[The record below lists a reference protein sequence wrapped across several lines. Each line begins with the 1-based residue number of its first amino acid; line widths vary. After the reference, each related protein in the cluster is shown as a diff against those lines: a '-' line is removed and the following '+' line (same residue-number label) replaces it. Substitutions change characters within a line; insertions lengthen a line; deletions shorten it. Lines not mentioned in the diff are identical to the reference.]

1 MNSTMMTPPFAISAY
16 EIVGRRSAGDMTEEI
31 NDFIQRGYV
40 IWGMPFKNDNGGW
53 WYQVMIKPAQPQG
66 VYHGNPD
73 HFGEGMF
80 RV

>member
-1 MNSTMMTPPFAISAY
+1 MNVPMPPFPLSGYKIISNRNLDGLNEAVTDLLR
-16 EIVGRRSAGDMTEEI
+16 EGWT
-31 NDFIQRGYV
+31 
-40 IWGMPFKNDNGGW
+40 IWGMPYNKSGGQW
-53 WYQVMIKPAQPQG
+53 TYQCMIKPEQPQG